1 MYLRF
6 KTLRLL
12 LSVAQFSVKWVKG
25 LDVSPGMN
33 EIRGMEMVK
42 TGCSHGDLNCEQ
54 SVFMCVGG
62 LLREDGIGWV
72 KGEINTVRSVRWV
85 KACGSLG

>member
-1 MYLRF
+1 MYLTF

-12 LSVAQFSVKWVKG
+12 LSVAQFSVKWVKR
-25 LDVSPGMN
+25 LDVSPGMK

-42 TGCSHGDLNCEQ
+42 TGCSQGDLNCEQ

-62 LLREDGIGWV
+62 VAEGGWHRL
-72 KGEINTVRSVRWV
+72 GEGRD
-85 KACGSLG
+85 